1 MKDKLL
7 AICEN
12 VLGAFTMLVGIIGA
26 AYLGFIALGLWAHL
40 HQYALSAYK

>member
-1 MKDKLL
+1 MREKILR
-7 AICEN
+7 ICEN

-40 HQYALSAYK
+40 HQYALSAFK

>member
-1 MKDKLL
+1 MKEKILR
-7 AICEN
+7 ICEN

-40 HQYALSAYK
+40 HQYALTAFK

>member
-1 MKDKLL
+1 MKDKILR
-7 AICEN
+7 ICEN

-40 HQYALSAYK
+40 HQYALTAFK

>member
-1 MKDKLL
+1 MREKILR
-7 AICEN
+7 ICEN

-40 HQYALSAYK
+40 HQYALTAFK